1 MYNFK
6 DNMIYPIAI
15 QEFSNFKNE
24 DEYLMQLNTFLK
36 VKNCLYES
44 DHVKIVTVLSSLNI
58 I

>member
-1 MYNFK
+1 M
-6 DNMIYPIAI
+6 MYPIAI

-44 DHVKIVTVLSSLNI
+44 DHVKIVTVLSSLNMN
-58 I
+58 